1 MRDAI
6 ELGEIGTRHL
16 DPDRAFDAGR
26 KHVDAVSDRRHPD
39 IGEARELDR
48 AIKLFDELVGR
59 HPRPPLIAWLE
70 LDCRLEH
77 LQRCW
82 VGRSLG
88 AAGLAEHALHLRYC
102 LDQPVGLLARSE
114 EHTTEL
120 QSLMRIS
127 YAVFCLKKKN
137 TDKQQNK
144 HLT

>member
-48 AIKLFDELVGR
+48 AIKLFDALVGR

-77 LQRCW
+77 PPRCW

-88 AAGLAEHALHLRYC
+88 AAGLGEHALHLRYC
-102 LDQPVGLLARSE
+102 LDQPVGLLEQLRRLRRSE
-114 EHTTEL
+114 EHTPEL
-120 QSLMRIS
+120 ESLMRS
-127 YAVFCLKKKN
+127 WYAGVCLN
-137 TDKQQNK
+137 NK
-144 HLT
+144 TR